1 MRLLCAHCGT
11 YHAREDFRVQIP
23 KKPVVDAQRVRQA
36 FITHKRCGVTTVVRE
51 SMARNLRLDAVRV

>member
-23 KKPVVDAQRVRQA
+23 KEPVINEQKVRQG
-36 FITHKRCGVTTVVRE
+36 FLTHKRCKVTVVVRE
-51 SMARNLRLDAVRV
+51 SYLRNLEPVPV